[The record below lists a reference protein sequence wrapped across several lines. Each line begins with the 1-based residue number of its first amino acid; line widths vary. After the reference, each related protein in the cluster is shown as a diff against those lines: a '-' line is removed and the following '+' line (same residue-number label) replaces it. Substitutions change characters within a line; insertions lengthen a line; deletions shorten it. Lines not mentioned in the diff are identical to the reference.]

1 MKKLLIIASAVLVA
15 GIANA
20 ASMLWGTGTMFTA
33 DTAKNGAFTET
44 KAKASVTAYYFSID
58 AATYATLYVADSYAA
73 SAEKV
78 FATYATKGS
87 DGKTFTVKGD
97 TASNKT
103 AYANSKRDFTDEG
116 PYGIGDTAYAAM
128 ILKWTDT
135 ATATDYYIAN
145 IGSYTFEGNYDGE
158 LKTFGTNQFG
168 TGAELT
174 GWTAV
179 PEPTSGLLMLL
190 GMAGLALKRKRA

>member
-1 MKKLLIIASAVLVA
+1 MKKLLIIASAVLIA
-15 GIANA
+15 GIVNA
-20 ASMLWGTGTMFTA
+20 ASMMWGTGVMYTA
-33 DTAKNGAFTET
+33 NTANKGAFTAT
-44 KAKASVTAYYFSID
+44 KAKATVTAYYFSID

-78 FATYATKGS
+78 FSAYATKGS

-97 TASNKT
+97 TANGKT
-103 AYANSKRDFTDEG
+103 VSFSSAWSVTDDG
-116 PYGIGDTAYAAM
+116 SYSIGDTAYAAM

-158 LKTFGTNQFG
+158 LKTFGTKQFG
-168 TGAELT
+168 TGEALT

-179 PEPTSGLLMLL
+179 PEPTSGLLLLL

>member
-20 ASMLWGTGTMFTA
+20 ASMQWGSGTMYTA
-33 DTAKNGAFTET
+33 DTANNGAFSGT
-44 KAKASVTAYYFSID
+44 KAGTKVTAYYFSID

-78 FATYATKGS
+78 FAAYATKGD
-87 DGKTFTVKGD
+87 DGKTFTVTGD
-97 TASNKT
+97 TANGKTSFTSNAKT
-103 AYANSKRDFTDEG
+103 FTDSAT
-116 PYGIGDTAYAAM
+116 YSIGETAYAAM
-128 ILKWTDT
+128 ILKWSDT

-145 IGSYTFEGNYDGE
+145 VGYYTFASDIDGE
-158 LKTFGTNQFG
+158 MLTFGTKQFG
-168 TGAELT
+168 TGEALT

-179 PEPTSGLLMLL
+179 PEPTSGLLLLL